1 MKRPAPL
8 PAWRNSSST
17 PCSGNNTY
25 YSLFSIAMLS
35 RNQIRQAAL
44 QYLYAAS
51 QTPETEQE
59 GIWDI
64 LMEPFRG
71 DYCKL
76 KAKAV
81 SGHLTRDYPDKLR
94 LFITR
99 ARETADKLQQDPL
112 TLPVRDQIQDL
123 LTKEGEFNAAL
134 LRLKKALHE
143 DPANDKG
150 SLSAACDAAQELNT
164 ALMQMRRRLLDTL
177 KDFPAYNA
185 IWPSLISSC
194 RKLQEINDRINCL
207 IHPDDRPSL
216 AEIKKV
222 VEAGRDADEL
232 YREAKTLGED
242 ILRRRD
248 GLDAAIDS
256 TLENYSPERVSAI
269 DRAILRLG
277 AYELLHRKDLPAPI
291 VISEAIRLSERFSS
305 AESPRF
311 VNGVLAGISKTEHPA

>member
-1 MKRPAPL
+1 
-8 PAWRNSSST
+8 
-17 PCSGNNTY
+17 
-25 YSLFSIAMLS
+25 MLS

-51 QTPETEQE
+51 QTPETERE

-112 TLPVRDQIQDL
+112 TLPVRDQLQDL
-123 LTKEGEFNAAL
+123 LAKEGEFNASL

-143 DPANDKG
+143 DPSNDRG
-150 SLSAACDAAQELNT
+150 SLSAACDAAQGLNT

-194 RKLQEINDRINCL
+194 SKLQEINDRINCL

-216 AEIKKV
+216 AEIKKWWRQGGMRRNSTGKPKPW
-222 VEAGRDADEL
+222 EKTSCAAGTGWTPPSTPPWKTTPLNVSAPL
-232 YREAKTLGED
+232 TAPFCAWGPMNSSIAKTSQPPSSSRRPSACRNASP
-242 ILRRRD
+242 LRNPP
-248 GLDAAIDS
+248 ASS
-256 TLENYSPERVSAI
+256 TASWPESQNGTPGITPLRTMAGFFKNYSPNFPE
-269 DRAILRLG
+269 
-277 AYELLHRKDLPAPI
+277 AP
-291 VISEAIRLSERFSS
+291 
-305 AESPRF
+305 
-311 VNGVLAGISKTEHPA
+311 G

>member
-1 MKRPAPL
+1 
-8 PAWRNSSST
+8 
-17 PCSGNNTY
+17 
-25 YSLFSIAMLS
+25 MLS

-112 TLPVRDQIQDL
+112 TLPVRDQLQDL

-134 LRLKKALHE
+134 LRLK
-143 DPANDKG
+143 
-150 SLSAACDAAQELNT
+150 
-164 ALMQMRRRLLDTL
+164 
-177 KDFPAYNA
+177 
-185 IWPSLISSC
+185 
-194 RKLQEINDRINCL
+194 
-207 IHPDDRPSL
+207 
-216 AEIKKV
+216 
-222 VEAGRDADEL
+222 
-232 YREAKTLGED
+232 
-242 ILRRRD
+242 
-248 GLDAAIDS
+248 
-256 TLENYSPERVSAI
+256 
-269 DRAILRLG
+269 
-277 AYELLHRKDLPAPI
+277 
-291 VISEAIRLSERFSS
+291 
-305 AESPRF
+305 
-311 VNGVLAGISKTEHPA
+311 

>member
-1 MKRPAPL
+1 
-8 PAWRNSSST
+8 
-17 PCSGNNTY
+17 
-25 YSLFSIAMLS
+25 MLS

-112 TLPVRDQIQDL
+112 TLPVRDQLQDL

-134 LRLKKALHE
+134 LRLKKPCTKTPPMIRVRFPP
-143 DPANDKG
+143 PA
-150 SLSAACDAAQELNT
+150 T
-164 ALMQMRRRLLDTL
+164 
-177 KDFPAYNA
+177 P
-185 IWPSLISSC
+185 
-194 RKLQEINDRINCL
+194 
-207 IHPDDRPSL
+207 
-216 AEIKKV
+216 
-222 VEAGRDADEL
+222 
-232 YREAKTLGED
+232 
-242 ILRRRD
+242 
-248 GLDAAIDS
+248 
-256 TLENYSPERVSAI
+256 
-269 DRAILRLG
+269 
-277 AYELLHRKDLPAPI
+277 
-291 VISEAIRLSERFSS
+291 
-305 AESPRF
+305 PR
-311 VNGVLAGISKTEHPA
+311 NSIPR

>member
-1 MKRPAPL
+1 
-8 PAWRNSSST
+8 
-17 PCSGNNTY
+17 
-25 YSLFSIAMLS
+25 MLS

-112 TLPVRDQIQDL
+112 TLPVRDQLQDL

-164 ALMQMRRRLLDTL
+164 ALMQMRRRLSPVG
-177 KDFPAYNA
+177 PAALHSSSHFWGSFFHSSRSNA
-185 IWPSLISSC
+185 KLLFSEPCSKNLI
-194 RKLQEINDRINCL
+194 
-207 IHPDDRPSL
+207 
-216 AEIKKV
+216 
-222 VEAGRDADEL
+222 RD
-232 YREAKTLGED
+232 
-242 ILRRRD
+242 
-248 GLDAAIDS
+248 
-256 TLENYSPERVSAI
+256 
-269 DRAILRLG
+269 
-277 AYELLHRKDLPAPI
+277 
-291 VISEAIRLSERFSS
+291 
-305 AESPRF
+305 
-311 VNGVLAGISKTEHPA
+311 AGISQSAFFSSVAT

>member
-1 MKRPAPL
+1 
-8 PAWRNSSST
+8 
-17 PCSGNNTY
+17 
-25 YSLFSIAMLS
+25 MLS

-51 QTPETEQE
+51 QRPETEQE

-71 DYCKL
+71 DYYKL

-112 TLPVRDQIQDL
+112 TLPVRDQLQDL

-216 AEIKKV
+216 AEIKKWWRQDGMRMNSTGKPKPWGKTSCA
-222 VEAGRDADEL
+222 AGTGWTPPSTPRWKTTPRNASAPL
-232 YREAKTLGED
+232 TAPSCAWAPMNSFIAKTSRLPSSSRRPSACRNASPQRNPPASSTASWPESQKRNTRHNSASRHGR
-242 ILRRRD
+242 IL
-248 GLDAAIDS
+248 
-256 TLENYSPERVSAI
+256 
-269 DRAILRLG
+269 
-277 AYELLHRKDLPAPI
+277 
-291 VISEAIRLSERFSS
+291 
-305 AESPRF
+305 
-311 VNGVLAGISKTEHPA
+311 

>member
-1 MKRPAPL
+1 
-8 PAWRNSSST
+8 
-17 PCSGNNTY
+17 
-25 YSLFSIAMLS
+25 MLS

-256 TLENYSPERVSAI
+256 TLENYSRNASAPLTAPSCAWAPMNSFIAKTSRLPSSSRRPSACRNASPQRNPPASSTASWPESQKRNTRHNSAS
-269 DRAILRLG
+269 RHGRIL
-277 AYELLHRKDLPAPI
+277 
-291 VISEAIRLSERFSS
+291 
-305 AESPRF
+305 
-311 VNGVLAGISKTEHPA
+311 

>member
-1 MKRPAPL
+1 
-8 PAWRNSSST
+8 
-17 PCSGNNTY
+17 
-25 YSLFSIAMLS
+25 MLS

-112 TLPVRDQIQDL
+112 TLPVRDQLQDL

-150 SLSAACDAAQELNT
+150 SLSAACWTRSRTSQPTTGSGPPSFPPAGNSRKSMTASTASSTRTT
-164 ALMQMRRRLLDTL
+164 AL
-177 KDFPAYNA
+177 P
-185 IWPSLISSC
+185 W
-194 RKLQEINDRINCL
+194 RK
-207 IHPDDRPSL
+207 
-216 AEIKKV
+216 
-222 VEAGRDADEL
+222 
-232 YREAKTLGED
+232 
-242 ILRRRD
+242 
-248 GLDAAIDS
+248 
-256 TLENYSPERVSAI
+256 
-269 DRAILRLG
+269 
-277 AYELLHRKDLPAPI
+277 
-291 VISEAIRLSERFSS
+291 
-305 AESPRF
+305 
-311 VNGVLAGISKTEHPA
+311 